1 MQVVSRQGFAGALL
15 ALLATLACAAPA
27 SAQGSAEPEVVA
39 IRAAKILT
47 MDDEDTVLNDAVI
60 VLRGKTIVAL
70 GERGEVEIPKGARI
84 VDAGERWILPGFVDC
99 HDHVAGSLRDLND
112 GVYLT
117 NPGLRTV
124 DTLDPENENLKNAV
138 AGGVTTVLLIPGSGN
153 NMSGFGTVS
162 RTAGRTGAE
171 MTVRAPGS
179 LKIAQAGNPERYWFG
194 VGRSYM
200 NYNLRQTLEKAKAY
214 HEAWTAYE
222 QQVMKVGKA
231 KAGPAPARELLWD
244 GFRGLFRGEFPV
256 SVHTQM
262 YQVVAK
268 TIRML
273 HDRFGF
279 KVMLDHSTF
288 DGYKNAPAIVERQ
301 MDTIVGP
308 RQYFFDRTER
318 RIVGCAQMYYQQG
331 VRKLGINTDAP
342 VVPQEELTLQA
353 TIGCRLGLDPY
364 VALKGLTIVP
374 ARALGLGDRIGSL
387 EVGKD
392 ADFATWSG
400 DPIDPRSACH
410 KTWVQG
416 RLVYDAA
423 KKRRF

>member
-1 MQVVSRQGFAGALL
+1 MRSRTLLLSGL
-15 ALLATLACAAPA
+15 ALALSLLGPVLGGQSTALAA
-27 SAQGSAEPEVVA
+27 EVVA
-39 IRAAKILT
+39 VKAAKIVT
-47 MDDEDTVLNDAVI
+47 MDAKDRVYNDAVL
-60 VLRGKTIVAL
+60 VMRGNKILAV
-70 GERGEVEIPKGARI
+70 GEAATTKIPAGARI
-84 VDAGERWILPGFVDC
+84 VDLGEQWLVPGFVDC

-124 DTLDPENENLKNAV
+124 DTLDPENENLKNGL

-153 NMSGFGTVS
+153 NMSGFGTIA
-162 RTAGRTGAE
+162 RTAGRTVAD
-171 MTVRAPGS
+171 MTVRAQGS

-200 NYNLRQTLEKAKAY
+200 NYNLRQTLNKALAY
-214 HEAWTAYE
+214 HRAHSAYE
-222 QQVMKVGKA
+222 A
-231 KAGPAPARELLWD
+231 KLKELGQARAGEAPPKEIIWE
-244 GFRGLFRGEFPV
+244 GFRGLFRKEFPA

-262 YQVVAK
+262 FQVLAK

-273 HDRFGF
+273 HDGFGI
-279 KVMLDHSTF
+279 KVVLDHSTF
-288 DGYKNAPAIVERQ
+288 DAYKNSPQIVEKQ
-301 MDTIVGP
+301 IDTIVGP

-353 TIGCRLGLDPY
+353 TIGCRLGLDRY

-387 EVGKD
+387 EVGKE
-392 ADFATWSG
+392 ADFGAWSG
-400 DPIDPRSACH
+400 DPIDPRSTCH

-416 RLVYDAA
+416 RKVYDSA

>member
-1 MQVVSRQGFAGALL
+1 MRSQTLLLIAALVCASPALAQDGAQDDLIAVEAG
-15 ALLATLACAAPA
+15 
-27 SAQGSAEPEVVA
+27 
-39 IRAAKILT
+39 KILT
-47 MDDEDTVLNDAVI
+47 MDDADRVI
-60 VLRGKTIVAL
+60 NEGVILLRGTKIVAI
-70 GERGEVEIPKGARI
+70 GPRSEVEIPKGTRVIDAR
-84 VDAGERWILPGFVDC
+84 DRWLVPGFIDC

-153 NMSGFGTVS
+153 NLSGFGTVS
-162 RTAGRTGAE
+162 RTAGRTVAD

-200 NYNLRQTLEKAKAY
+200 NYNLRQTLEKAQAY
-214 HEAWTAYE
+214 HLRWSAYE
-222 QQVMKVGKA
+222 AKVAQLGA
-231 KAGPAPARELLWD
+231 EQAGPAPERELVWE

-273 HDRFGF
+273 HDRFKL

-288 DGYKNAPAIVERQ
+288 DAYKNAPGIVERQ
-301 MDTIVGP
+301 IDTIVGP

-318 RIVGCAQMYYQQG
+318 RIVGCAQMYYQEG

-374 ARALGLGDRIGSL
+374 ARALGLGQQIGSL

-400 DPIDPRSACH
+400 DPIDPRSSCH
-410 KTWVQG
+410 QTWVQG
-416 RLVYDAA
+416 RLIYDAA

>member
-1 MQVVSRQGFAGALL
+1 MRAQTLLLIAAL
-15 ALLATLACAAPA
+15 TLACSWAD
-27 SAQGSAEPEVVA
+27 SARAQDELIA
-39 IRAAKILT
+39 IEAGKILT
-47 MDDEDTVLNDAVI
+47 MDGADRVINDGVI
-60 VLRGKTIVAL
+60 VLRGTKIVAL
-70 GERGEVEIPKGARI
+70 GPRSEVAIPKGARVI
-84 VDAGERWILPGFVDC
+84 DARDRWLVPGFIDC

-112 GVYLT
+112 GVFLT
-117 NPGLRTV
+117 NPGLRTE

-153 NMSGFGTVS
+153 NMSGFGTIS
-162 RTAGRTGAE
+162 RTAGRTVAD

-194 VGRSYM
+194 VGRAYM
-200 NYNLRQTLEKAKAY
+200 NYNLRQTLEKAEAY
-214 HEAWTAYE
+214 HLRWTLYEARVKQLGAE
-222 QQVMKVGKA
+222 Q
-231 KAGPAPARELLWD
+231 AGPEPERELVWE

-273 HDRFGF
+273 HDRFKL

-288 DGYKNAPAIVERQ
+288 DAYKNAPAIIERDI
-301 MDTIVGP
+301 DTIVGP
-308 RQYFFDRTER
+308 RQYFFDQTER
-318 RIVGCAQMYYQQG
+318 RIVGCAQMYYQEG

-374 ARALGLGDRIGSL
+374 ARALGLGDQIGSL

-392 ADFATWSG
+392 ADLATWSG
-400 DPIDPRSACH
+400 DPIDPRSTCH
-410 KTWVQG
+410 QTWVQG
-416 RLVYDAA
+416 RLIYDAA

>member
-1 MQVVSRQGFAGALL
+1 MRTSTLLCALVLGAL
-15 ALLATLACAAPA
+15 APTLAAAT
-27 SAQGSAEPEVVA
+27 EVVA
-39 IRAAKILT
+39 IKAAKIVT
-47 MDDEDTVLNDAVI
+47 MDDQDTVFNDAVL
-60 VLRGKTIVAL
+60 VMEGNKIVAL
-70 GERGEVEIPKGARI
+70 GEQATTKVPEGAR
-84 VDAGERWILPGFVDC
+84 VVELGERWLVPGFVDC

-153 NMSGFGTVS
+153 NMSGFGTIS
-162 RTAGRTGAE
+162 RTAGRTVAD
-171 MTVRAPGS
+171 MTVRATGS

-200 NYNLRQTLEKAKAY
+200 NYNLRQTLTKAKNY
-214 HEAWTAYE
+214 HEAHTRHEAAVKAGTAL
-222 QQVMKVGKA
+222 GA
-231 KAGPAPARELLWD
+231 AGPAKDLIWE
-244 GFRGLFRGEFPV
+244 GFRGLFRKEFPA

-262 YQVVAK
+262 FQVVAK

-273 HDRFGF
+273 HDSFGIR
-279 KVMLDHSTF
+279 VVLDHSTF
-288 DGYKNAPAIVERQ
+288 DAYKNAPQIVEKQ
-301 MDTIVGP
+301 IDTIVGP

-353 TIGCRLGLDPY
+353 TIGCRLGLDRY

-374 ARALGLGDRIGSL
+374 ARALGLGERIGSL
-387 EVGKD
+387 EVGKE
-392 ADFATWSG
+392 ADFGAWSG

-416 RLVYDAA
+416 RKVYDSS

>member
-1 MQVVSRQGFAGALL
+1 MRSSTLLCALVLGLL
-15 ALLATLACAAPA
+15 ASGLA
-27 SAQGSAEPEVVA
+27 SANEVVA
-39 IRAAKILT
+39 IKAAKIVT
-47 MDDEDTVLNDAVI
+47 MDDKDTVFNDAVLI
-60 VLRGKTIVAL
+60 MKGNKILAL
-70 GERGEVEIPKGARI
+70 GEAATTKIPAGARV
-84 VDAGERWILPGFVDC
+84 VDLGERWLVPGFVDC
-99 HDHVAGSLRDLND
+99 HDHIAGSLRDLND

-153 NMSGFGTVS
+153 NMSGFGTIS
-162 RTAGRTGAE
+162 RTAGRTVAD
-171 MTVRAPGS
+171 MTVRATGS

-200 NYNLRQTLEKAKAY
+200 NYNLRQTLTKAKNY
-214 HEAWTAYE
+214 HEAHTRHEAA
-222 QQVMKVGKA
+222 VKAGKA
-231 KAGPAPARELLWD
+231 RGAGPAKNLVWE
-244 GFRGLFRGEFPV
+244 GFRGLFRKEFPA

-262 YQVVAK
+262 YQVLAK

-273 HDRFGF
+273 HDSFGI
-279 KVMLDHSTF
+279 KVVLDHSTF
-288 DGYKNAPAIVERQ
+288 DAYKNAPQIVEKQ
-301 MDTIVGP
+301 IDTIVGP

-342 VVPQEELTLQA
+342 VVLQEELTLQA
-353 TIGCRLGLDPY
+353 TIGCRLGLDRY

-387 EVGKD
+387 EVGKE
-392 ADFATWSG
+392 ADFGAWSG
-400 DPIDPRSACH
+400 DPIDPRSTCH

-416 RLVYDAA
+416 RKVYDSS

>member
-1 MQVVSRQGFAGALL
+1 MSSRTLLLSALAIAWSL
-15 ALLATLACAAPA
+15 VGLSRA
-27 SAQGSAEPEVVA
+27 SAQEVVA
-39 IRAAKILT
+39 LKAAKIVT
-47 MDDEDTVLNDAVI
+47 MDDKDTVFNDG
-60 VLRGKTIVAL
+60 VLVMRGKKILAL
-70 GERGEVEIPKGARI
+70 GEEEEVTIPAGARI
-84 VDAGERWILPGFVDC
+84 VELGETWLVPGFVDC

-112 GVYLT
+112 GVFLT

-153 NMSGFGTVS
+153 NMSGFGTIS
-162 RTAGRTGAE
+162 RTAGRTVDE

-200 NYNLRQTLEKAKAY
+200 NYNLRQTLEKALAY
-214 HEAWTAYE
+214 HEAHNAYE
-222 QQVMKVGKA
+222 AKVKQVGA
-231 KAGPAPARELLWD
+231 EKAGAAPSKDIIWE
-244 GFRGLFRGEFPV
+244 GFRGLFRKEFPA

-262 YQVVAK
+262 FQVLAK

-273 HDRFGF
+273 HDRFGI
-279 KVMLDHSTF
+279 KVVLDHSTF
-288 DGYKNAPAIVERQ
+288 DAYKNAPQIVEKQ
-301 MDTIVGP
+301 IDTIVGP

-353 TIGCRLGLDPY
+353 TIGCRLGLDRY

-387 EVGKD
+387 EVGKE
-392 ADFATWSG
+392 ADFGAWSG
-400 DPIDPRSACH
+400 DPIDPRSTCH

-416 RLVYDAA
+416 RKVYDSG